1 MSVSQQNSNNSFASN
16 GFNELYLTQLNKNKI
31 YLFTA
36 QANVSLEH
44 PVNSNGN
51 TSSPDVNDF
60 QSNPQLNTQANESSI
75 LDDQL

>member
-1 MSVSQQNSNNSFASN
+1 MSVSLQSSNNSLASTE
-16 GFNELYLTQLNKNKI
+16 FDVLYLTQLNKNKI
-31 YLFTA
+31 YLYTA

-60 QSNPQLNTQANESSI
+60 QNNTQANELPIFS
-75 LDDQL
+75 QL